1 MDALEDTLRLDE
13 GRLAAAGG
21 HWVEAARAFSEAL
34 AAATRLGHPMVA
46 PMARA
51 HLSRASSRIGES
63 VEPPSPDE
71 IDQRPTRALV
81 IYLAA
86 DVDAAR
92 EPSKEAGQKL
102 EEAGELAGELGFVAL
117 ERAAFERAAEVWEAI
132 GDHEAGE
139 VALRRAAIAMAS
151 LEANLPTDLREAF
164 TVHPRNEALRTRVH
178 A

>member
-1 MDALEDTLRLDE
+1 
-13 GRLAAAGG
+13 
-21 HWVEAARAFSEAL
+21 
-34 AAATRLGHPMVA
+34 MVA